1 MSPEA
6 APSLDR
12 SDTGRWELAADS
24 PVEALQLAFMVYI
37 QQAGLVT
44 LTHFLLV
51 NLSMVKS
58 QFNSV

>member
-12 SDTGRWELAADS
+12 SDTGRWQLADS

-37 QQAGLVT
+37 QQTGPLT
-44 LTHFLLV
+44 LTYFLLV
-51 NLSMVKS
+51 SLSMVKY